1 MDAIKRIRPSNFVIL
16 IAIPFV
22 VYLFASTPN
31 YQRSLREILG
41 IEDNAASLLA
51 VFLLLL
57 AAMLLGTIMPLARAS
72 LRFSGPEWRWLIL
85 AAAAANLA
93 LAVLVAGILD
103 PSTFLNSVVAN
114 SVDPFASDLIEKA
127 VKPRRLTAE
136 ALDLCVTVF
145 RTGAWIYFAVSAVLS
160 AAALAFGIQGRTAS
174 LGNIAA
180 TVILLLNA
188 IGVVYLVLIMPVEF
202 ASGVFVTLRAAILAY
217 LVAAVLG
224 LGMAGL
230 QQLKPQ
236 RYTIIIHA
244 AVCLLMFAGA
254 AFFLLQEKQSYALV
268 GTLEKSVAIIKDTPQ
283 GLIDTVRRGEYE
295 GGSGET
301 VKMRGVLNVEEALQ
315 ELATKERVT
324 AAFLPASALP
334 ADAPVMW
341 RVTFLPERYK
351 LPGLGLA
358 IIGLFVAIV
367 TFGGAMHFRH
377 PMAIAAEFYVDTIRG
392 IPILVIILYVGFPLS
407 GTLKDM
413 TDGGIDLPNLV
424 RGIIALAI
432 GYSAYMAE
440 IFRAGIEA
448 VPKGQVEAAR
458 SLGLKGWH
466 VARFVILPQA
476 FRVILPP
483 LGNEL
488 IAILKD
494 TALLSIISVRDVT
507 QRMREFQSDSFL
519 TYPPYNTLA
528 IFYVLLTLS
537 VASMLKWNERRFSV
551 RAH

>member
-1 MDAIKRIRPSNFVIL
+1 
-16 IAIPFV
+16 
-22 VYLFASTPN
+22 
-31 YQRSLREILG
+31 
-41 IEDNAASLLA
+41 
-51 VFLLLL
+51 
-57 AAMLLGTIMPLARAS
+57 
-72 LRFSGPEWRWLIL
+72 
-85 AAAAANLA
+85 
-93 LAVLVAGILD
+93 
-103 PSTFLNSVVAN
+103 
-114 SVDPFASDLIEKA
+114 
-127 VKPRRLTAE
+127 
-136 ALDLCVTVF
+136 
-145 RTGAWIYFAVSAVLS
+145 
-160 AAALAFGIQGRTAS
+160 
-174 LGNIAA
+174 
-180 TVILLLNA
+180 
-188 IGVVYLVLIMPVEF
+188 
-202 ASGVFVTLRAAILAY
+202 
-217 LVAAVLG
+217 
-224 LGMAGL
+224 
-230 QQLKPQ
+230 
-236 RYTIIIHA
+236 
-244 AVCLLMFAGA
+244 
-254 AFFLLQEKQSYALV
+254 
-268 GTLEKSVAIIKDTPQ
+268 
-283 GLIDTVRRGEYE
+283 
-295 GGSGET
+295 
-301 VKMRGVLNVEEALQ
+301 
-315 ELATKERVT
+315 
-324 AAFLPASALP
+324 
-334 ADAPVMW
+334 
-341 RVTFLPERYK
+341 
-351 LPGLGLA
+351 
-358 IIGLFVAIV
+358 
-367 TFGGAMHFRH
+367 
-377 PMAIAAEFYVDTIRG
+377 MAIAAEFYVDTIRG